1 MKKVQFGSG
10 LNILDGWENTDF
22 PKVDVTKPLAYQN
35 SSVDRIFHEHM
46 LEHIDEVDGF
56 KFLKECYRILKP
68 GGIMRIVVPSIDG
81 IIYAY
86 QNWELLSD
94 ELKSKYRNKT
104 HWINSVTYGEAV
116 GYSGKIFT
124 KDWNIQQ
131 IKNGG
136 QWHRFLYDKED
147 LKAKLLTIGFT
158 QIKFVEKHQSDDI
171 HLQKLERRYG
181 GKFAF
186 RCDKVDINLEAI
198 K

>member
-10 LNILDGWENTDF
+10 LNILEGWENTDF
-22 PKVDVTKPLAYQN
+22 PKVDVTKPLPYQN

-68 GGIMRIVVPSIDG
+68 GGVMRIVVPSIDG

-86 QNWELLSD
+86 QNWDSLST
-94 ELKSKYRNKT
+94 ELKNKYRNRT

-116 GYSGKIFT
+116 GYSGKMFT
-124 KDWNIQQ
+124 NNWSIKGF
-131 IKNGG
+131 KNGSE
-136 QWHRFLYDKED
+136 WHRYLYDSED
-147 LKAKLLTIGFT
+147 LSNKLLMIGFSKT
-158 QIKFVEKHQSDDI
+158 RFVKKHQSEDI
-171 HLQKLERRYG
+171 HLRKLERRYG